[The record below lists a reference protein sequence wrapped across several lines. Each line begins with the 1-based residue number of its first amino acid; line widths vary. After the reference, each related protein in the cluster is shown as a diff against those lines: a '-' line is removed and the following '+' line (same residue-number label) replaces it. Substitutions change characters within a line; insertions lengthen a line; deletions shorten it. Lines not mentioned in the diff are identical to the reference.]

1 MTSGIASKNKKHLR
15 TDIQAFRALA
25 VISVVI
31 FHLWPNRLT
40 GGFVGVDVFFV
51 ISGFL
56 ITQHLV
62 RDVANGT
69 FSVVS
74 FWARRI
80 RRLLPASLTVLV
92 VTAGAI
98 FLVAPRDL
106 WPTWISEVGSSAA
119 YFENWTLANNAV
131 DYLAADNAASPT
143 QHFWSLSVEEQF
155 YFSLPI
161 LIWLLVIA
169 LRSRAAE
176 KISKALIVLLSVI
189 VVSSLI
195 AGIYLTY
202 AEPVS
207 SYFFTQVRAWQFGA
221 GALLASVWVYVPQN
235 RRFKLLSLIVGLLLI
250 VASALLL
257 DGAMAYPG
265 FWAIIPT
272 LGAVLAIASDLED
285 GPMARLLAWRPIQ
298 FVGDVSY
305 SIYLWHWPLIILL
318 PLVIG
323 NLTTVAKIS
332 IIVISLGL
340 AALSQ
345 KYIEQPFINFG
356 RREGARNR
364 NAIAGMAL
372 ACGLLLVGSITV
384 SAQAEGSIRSELV
397 KQLGGIENQTDCLG
411 AASNAP
417 DGTLCENSQLKKTLI
432 PSVELASRDNPSLFL
447 PDSCQGTNAA
457 DSVPMPCN
465 LTGSKSAVKIALVG
479 DSHSAQYMAAMMAL
493 AIKNDWQVISYS
505 KGGCPLSYAQRV
517 HDVVLKDA
525 CKKWVANAVG
535 ILGSGNF
542 DLVVTSQRSGREW
555 DSGKVKTTTYAQDGL
570 VKVWKEINTAG
581 VPILVM
587 KDNPLPIKASLL
599 CIKKNKFDHFD
610 ACQNTKKAAM
620 LFDPQPGAVKK
631 LNSPITRLVDF
642 TNVYC
647 DDLKCDAVIGGV
659 IVNRDENHLTNTFAR
674 TLAPYIEVQIKKSLA
689 ANTATSN

>member
-1 MTSGIASKNKKHLR
+1 MTSGLASNTKKHLR
-15 TDIQAFRALA
+15 ADIQAFRALA

-31 FHLWPNRLT
+31 FHLWPNRLA

-98 FLVAPRDL
+98 LLVAPRDL

-161 LIWLLVIA
+161 LIWLLVVA

-176 KISKALIVLLSVI
+176 KVSKAIIILLSVI
-189 VVSSLI
+189 VFLSLI
-195 AGIYLTY
+195 SGIYLTY

-235 RRFKLLSLIVGLLLI
+235 RKFKLLSLSFGLAMIL
-250 VASALLL
+250 ASALLL
-257 DGAMAYPG
+257 DGEMAYPG

-272 LGAVLAIASDLED
+272 MGAVLAIASDVED
-285 GPMARLLAWRPIQ
+285 GPISRLLAWRPIQ

-305 SIYLWHWPLIILL
+305 SIYLWHWPLIVLL

-332 IIVISLGL
+332 IIFISLGL

-364 NAIAGMAL
+364 TAIAGMAI
-372 ACGLLLVGSITV
+372 ACGASLAGSMAV
-384 SAQAEGSIRSELV
+384 SAQADESIRVELT
-397 KQLGGIENQTDCLG
+397 QQQETANSGLDCLG
-411 AASNAP
+411 AASRAP
-417 DGTLCENSQLKKTLI
+417 DGIECTNPDLASRLI
-432 PSVELASRDNPSLFL
+432 PSPELASKDNPTLLL
-447 PDSCQGTNAA
+447 PSNCQGTKAS
-457 DSVPMPCN
+457 DSTPKPCN
-465 LTGSKSAVKIALVG
+465 LTSTVSETKIALIG
-479 DSHSAQYMAAMMAL
+479 DSHSAQYMAALMNL
-493 AIKNDWQVISYS
+493 AKKNEWQVVSFS
-505 KGGCPLSYAQRV
+505 KGGCPLSYAERT
-517 HDVVLKDA
+517 HDAVLKPA
-525 CKKWVANAVG
+525 CKKWVANASKS
-535 ILGSGNF
+535 LKLGNF
-542 DLVVTSQRSGREW
+542 DLIVTSQVSGMTW
-555 DSGKVKTTTYAQDGL
+555 ASGKQSEKAYAEAGL
-570 VKVWKEINTAG
+570 AKMWKSLNAANLPVLAIR
-581 VPILVM
+581 
-587 KDNPLPIKASLL
+587 DNPRPIKKVVE
-599 CIKKNKFDHFD
+599 CITKNKATDLD
-610 ACQNTKKAAM
+610 VCAVSRSKGL
-620 LFDPQPGAVKK
+620 LFDPQIGAVNLVKSSK
-631 LNSPITRLVDF
+631 TRIVDF
-642 TNVYC
+642 TNTFC
-647 DDLKCDAVIGGV
+647 DAKKCDAVLGGV
-659 IVNRDENHLTNTFAR
+659 IVGRDENHITNTFAI
-674 TLAPYIEVQIKKSLA
+674 TLAPYLEKEIKSMLQPGKK
-689 ANTATSN
+689 